1 MLIAFGISN
10 QQDSGLLE
18 LLRDLIGESSGSP
31 SGRCASSASSV
42 LSEFIDCSLT
52 VFFGADDDDF
62 AEVGNRS
69 NDSGCEFDAV
79 VGLIDFEDGNAL
91 LGDAVDEPLHLDVVL
106 PAPNMGVRLNQ
117 SEDVLLSL
125 G

>member
-52 VFFGADDDDF
+52 VFFGADNDDF

-79 VGLIDFEDGNAL
+79 VGLIDFEDVVSNT
-91 LGDAVDEPLHLDVVL
+91 VL
-106 PAPNMGVRLNQ
+106 PFNVLFHVVVDFVGSEMHLGYHIGILWQRGV
-117 SEDVLLSL
+117 
-125 G
+125 